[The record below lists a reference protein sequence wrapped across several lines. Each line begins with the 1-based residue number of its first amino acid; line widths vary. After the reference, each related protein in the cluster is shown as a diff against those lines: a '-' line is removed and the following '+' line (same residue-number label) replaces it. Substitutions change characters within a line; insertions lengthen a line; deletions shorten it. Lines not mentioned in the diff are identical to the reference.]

1 MDTGSKKKLKEIDYV
16 WDNLSL
22 YGTVR
27 KPTVYPELSRTC
39 KRRVVESAM
48 REYNSRAAGI
58 NVVNTGTASYISD
71 GGAVIKYLTSEAGMS
86 AEKAV
91 DTICRISTGKNI
103 YLFGKEI
110 CLRVKDTK
118 DVSKEL
124 VEMLGIIE
132 KIKKFG
138 GR

>member
-1 MDTGSKKKLKEIDYV
+1 MDAGSQKKLKEIDYV

-27 KPTVYPELSRTC
+27 KPTVYPEFGTSC
-39 KRRVVESAM
+39 KRRVVDSVL
-48 REYNSRAAGI
+48 REYTSRTAGI
-58 NVVNTGTASYISD
+58 SIVNTGTASYISD
-71 GGAVIKYLTSEAGMS
+71 GGAVITYLTSEAGMS

-91 DTICRISTGKNI
+91 DIICRISTGKNI

-110 CLRVKDTK
+110 CLRVKDTEN
-118 DVSKEL
+118 VSAECR
-124 VEMLGIIE
+124 EMLCIIE